1 MSGINFQWNDS
12 VYFYILWNLKK
23 KFFKSIIFLLHVLQI
38 KADMKW
44 CPYIEMLRMT
54 SLCFLNLSCVYS
66 PWLRKPPQVGALR
79 WNQWADAT
87 LRREGPED
95 LLEQANSRKVPTLT
109 MCQMTLQ
116 LPKQQTTNPQKTYQ
130 LKGAGTSLLSRT
142 VNDRGCPR
150 GTRVFPMT
158 RKPTNRFVVLV
169 LGNYDPCFVFI
180 WGSTLYYR
188 MIL

>member
-1 MSGINFQWNDS
+1 MSVINFQWNDS
-12 VYFYILWNLKK
+12 LYFYIFMEFKK
-23 KFFKSIIFLLHVLQI
+23 KKLNQLYFYYMYCKSKLIWSDVITI
-38 KADMKW
+38 
-44 CPYIEMLRMT
+44 IEMLRMT
-54 SLCFLNLSCVYS
+54 LCFLNLSCVYS

-79 WNQWADAT
+79 WNHWADAT

-95 LLEQANSRKVPTLT
+95 LLEPANSRKAPMLK

-116 LPKQQTTNPQKTYQ
+116 LPKQLTTNPQKTNQ

-150 GTRVFPMT
+150 GTRVFQMT
-158 RKPTNRFVVLV
+158 RKLTNRFVVLV

-180 WGSTLYYR
+180 WGSSLYYR